1 MDLTVII
8 PTFNNQEI
16 LTRVLDGLYTTIPL
30 YSPVIVVDDGSD
42 KPITY
47 KTDKNVIGLQIL
59 RHKQNRGVGTA
70 FDTGVKAAYTEGI
83 VLMGSDVFV
92 PPDWYSK
99 TMAILNDYPLSI
111 TCSVCSGFSGEQKP
125 FREKRALRYGAHILR
140 THDLKFPQT
149 TMPDII
155 QAQWNSGKPEFGD
168 DIVAPVGCILGAFY
182 VTTKTVY
189 NAVGGF
195 MGHKIWGGLEPM
207 ISIRAKRMGYKLYV
221 ARDLETAHNFG
232 RVDKTKERPSH
243 WDIYFYN
250 KLMMAETMFECPCDI
265 KDYLY
270 TKGTNQ
276 WLQLAERLV
285 RKSGVEDIRTFYQ
298 QHFTNGLIKE
308 GEEL

>member
-1 MDLTVII
+1 
-8 PTFNNQEI
+8 
-16 LTRVLDGLYTTIPL
+16 
-30 YSPVIVVDDGSD
+30 
-42 KPITY
+42 
-47 KTDKNVIGLQIL
+47 
-59 RHKQNRGVGTA
+59 
-70 FDTGVKAAYTEGI
+70 
-83 VLMGSDVFV
+83 
-92 PPDWYSK
+92 
-99 TMAILNDYPLSI
+99 
-111 TCSVCSGFSGEQKP
+111 
-125 FREKRALRYGAHILR
+125 
-140 THDLKFPQT
+140 
-149 TMPDII
+149 
-155 QAQWNSGKPEFGD
+155 
-168 DIVAPVGCILGAFY
+168 
-182 VTTKTVY
+182 
-189 NAVGGF
+189 
-195 MGHKIWGGLEPM
+195 M